1 MTLQDDEELDT
12 DQSQQLSCLTAA
24 LTGSLEG
31 ALSGLVAGTVY
42 GIFAEKKFILQNVLK
57 EHHKRDPPLALFS
70 IMVRGATAAAV
81 VAVFV
86 GMAAYIA

>member
-1 MTLQDDEELDT
+1 MPNAVIINSIARD
-12 DQSQQLSCLTAA
+12 
-24 LTGSLEG
+24 
-31 ALSGLVAGTVY
+31 
-42 GIFAEKKFILQNVLK
+42 GILYHNFPAFLACPMQ